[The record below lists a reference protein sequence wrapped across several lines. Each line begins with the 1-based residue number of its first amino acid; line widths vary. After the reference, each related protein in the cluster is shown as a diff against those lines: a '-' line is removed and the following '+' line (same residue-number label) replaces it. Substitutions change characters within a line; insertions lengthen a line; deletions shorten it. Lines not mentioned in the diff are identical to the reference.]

1 MNIPAPHFLLFSE
14 ARRKHRQGLW
24 RFVLQAADGSAVLE
38 ASDVE
43 PHVVGE
49 RLELLAVIR
58 GLEALDQPSRVTLLT
73 PSKYVNRGMAY
84 GIDDWRRNG
93 WTWECF
99 GQMVPVK
106 NRDLWQRLDRASG
119 FHVID
124 FRMKRFDGAHALPE
138 PEFAARCEG
147 SGFRVQ
153 DSGAPALPEPEF
165 AAQTDDASVAPAHGR
180 TTGRLTPPARQKAA
194 PAAPLNN
201 GDAIV
206 LTAPN
211 RDARSRTR
219 RWSARLN
226 RSLRERVESWKLGCA
241 QLGTCWLPKP
251 WLD

>member
-24 RFVLQAADGSAVLE
+24 RFDLQAADGTATLE

-43 PHVVGE
+43 PHVFGE

-99 GQMVPVK
+99 GHMVPVK

-138 PEFAARCEG
+138 PEFAVQREG

-153 DSGAPALPEPEF
+153 GSGAPRLPK
-165 AAQTDDASVAPAHGR
+165 TDGGIAPANGG
-180 TTGRLTPPARQKAA
+180 TTERLMPPAR
-194 PAAPLNN
+194 LNDD
-201 GDAIV
+201 GAMV
-206 LTAPN
+206 EAPN
-211 RDARSRTR
+211 RDGRSPIRH
-219 RWSARLN
+219 WSARLN
-226 RSLRERVESWKLGCA
+226 RTLRERVESWKLGCA